1 MVMREGFRRRLGLQ
15 RFYVDM
21 MIYGYVNKK
30 TFEDIIRRPIPPP
43 VVEPEESEKGDEEME
58 EDGSGQEAEGGNE
71 DVVME
76 EEPATERP
84 SPRVLFRGGERPQ
97 LRPRQP

>member
-1 MVMREGFRRRLGLQ
+1 
-15 RFYVDM
+15 M

-30 TFEDIIRRPIPPP
+30 TFEDIIRMPIPPP
-43 VVEPEESEKGDEEME
+43 VMEPEESEEGDEEME
-58 EDGSGQEAEGGNE
+58 EDGSGQEAEGENE

-76 EEPATERP
+76 EEPATVRP
-84 SPRVLFRGGERPQ
+84 PPRVLFRGGERPQ